1 MDIFQVFIISALLI
15 VSIFLVLYSFYMYI
29 EMRRQKE
36 ETPIITN
43 LMEYNPPTI
52 E

>member
-15 VSIFLVLYSFYMYI
+15 VAIFLVLYSFYMYL
-29 EMRRQKE
+29 EMKKQKE

-43 LMEYNPPTI
+43 LMEYKPPTI